1 MIDARFTD
9 EPAAFEVL
17 ADALEQAA
25 DQRRRAGLAASAE
38 LEAERRGGKDV
49 RSGALRI
56 VRVLAEASICDR
68 YAKGLR
74 AGLADLAAGSPALP
88 LEDPEAAPP
97 PSDPAAAAPP
107 PADASAG
114 VDLSE
119 YSPLVAAAAD
129 GAAPADLEA
138 LADDADPDAGDD
150 ELEPADAALR

>member
-9 EPAAFEVL
+9 EPEAFEVL
-17 ADALEQAA
+17 ADALEAAA

-74 AGLADLAAGSPALP
+74 AGLASIAAGSPALP
-88 LEDPEAAPP
+88 LDDPEAAPP
-97 PSDPAAAAPP
+97 PPSDPAATAPP

-119 YSPLVAAAAD
+119 YSPLVAAAAA
-129 GAAPADLEA
+129 GAPPEALED
-138 LADDADPDAGDD
+138 LADDDLDAD